1 MKWFGDFD
9 FDRIASALTS
19 ARPKGLM
26 QAGEHVRQ
34 VSSQLAPKESG
45 SLSSSADVRLTD
57 SGQVTIIYHGPYARY
72 QEYGVFWRM
81 RPRPSPSNGKPLR
94 HDNGQSFFLTTPM
107 ISEKNKCLD
116 IMADAIRE
124 ALR

>member
-1 MKWFGDFD
+1 MKWEGSFD
-9 FDRIASALTS
+9 FDRLEGALND

-26 QAGEHVRQ
+26 QAGEHIRD
-34 VSSQLAPKESG
+34 VSSELAPKESG
-45 SLSSSADVRLTD
+45 DLASSADVRLTD
-57 SGQVTIIYHGPYARY
+57 SGEVTVVYPGPYARY

-107 ISEKNKCLD
+107 ISEKDKCLD